1 MHHSYQE
8 ISENTTSVFS
18 IPGMVV
24 LQKLNI
30 APSGGMSHV
39 VAKRVFELVMGTGKR
54 YVDIVFNMYHEVSIK
69 NVERF

>member
-1 MHHSYQE
+1 
-8 ISENTTSVFS
+8 
-18 IPGMVV
+18 
-24 LQKLNI
+24 
-30 APSGGMSHV
+30 MSHV